1 MMATNDESK
10 IKVEVGLRVESN
22 DNPVQS
28 EPRMVNSY
36 SVGNPDNANPSN
48 KDEYNDRYKQN
59 NIPGVSASGYSPRPS
74 TLDASK
80 NGLENN
86 SNKNFQKSNDSLRGD
101 GGKNKLD
108 NTGSNDNPQQP
119 MDSRRDY
126 PESPAPKN
134 VPDASQDVGNS
145 GGDNNHQV
153 EKNAGVPNPVSNNE
167 KMQNGGQQNGN
178 GGLEKKNDL
187 EDGNQDN
194 KKENNEQSSTE
205 PNKNESKPDN
215 TNTSKESDETAQS
228 SNIGNGYDPHFKD
241 NPKAQNGS
249 GDDTARARE
258 NLGHNNKIANGN
270 NPQLA
275 TQHAGPQ
282 SGLNKLKE
290 KITSKLP
297 VKQNLLG
304 KQDKKT
310 SVGGKDN
317 DDAAK
322 RINNPFSKTGGKGA
336 ELWNFLMRH
345 PEVLAILGV
354 LIFVLFL
361 IILIV
366 VIFGEELDIVGGS
379 ISPGG
384 FNGDGVCKYEVNGVL
399 TNQTLTLEGVQVEL
413 INCDAKPDNYKVL
426 EYVDFEKYVIG
437 VALAEVGSGAHDETL
452 KTQIIVARNFALTR
466 NRAMCPS
473 RPDNCFYGY
482 NPNTK
487 IIRMRACVNEQ
498 VYWDYEKDIYT
509 QLRPGDKSLYSPEVN
524 SGKLWK
530 AKLNETR
537 KAEVLA
543 LAAEV
548 RGKVY
553 VDQNGDA
560 VYTNFINTTQEHWAS
575 LAVKGYK
582 YPEILQDSYGSGSIY
597 NADCTNGSSS
607 TGGTNTG
614 NYNLNSDNAQVL
626 NQELAPFLASK
637 GSSIES
643 FNNNLSSSIRSAGY
657 GTREGVIAA
666 GVTLVGELANKYGV
680 KIPYVLGGG
689 HLSSVGGGI
698 SDLALGTWGG
708 SCGRLCSLDCSGF
721 VSWALWNGGF
731 DLPGTN
737 AHLASSFQRLPGVQ
751 KVNLSASQA
760 VIQPGDILE
769 SSEHVVLVVGIDNV
783 SKQYICVEASGRFD
797 GLQFSRRSFN
807 EGGYWGLK
815 MDGFYN
821 NSANKRSS

>member
-1 MMATNDESK
+1 MMATNDDK
-10 IKVEVGLRVESN
+10 KVNIEFELQVDT
-22 DNPVQS
+22 DNNPIQG
-28 EPRMVNSY
+28 EPRKVNSY
-36 SVGNPDNANPSN
+36 SVGNQNNANHSINPNNNS
-48 KDEYNDRYKQN
+48 YNDRYKNN
-59 NIPGVSASGYSPRPS
+59 NIPGTTAPGYSPRPS
-74 TLDASK
+74 TLDDNK
-80 NGLENN
+80 NGLGNRNVPRNNTKPSGDNGNDNSNN
-86 SNKNFQKSNDSLRGD
+86 SE
-101 GGKNKLD
+101 
-108 NTGSNDNPQQP
+108 GSNENSQPP
-119 MDSRRDY
+119 MDPRRDY

-134 VPDASQDVGNS
+134 VPEEKKSDAAS
-145 GGDNNHQV
+145 GDDNNHQV
-153 EKNAGVPNPVSNNE
+153 EKNAGVPNPTSNNE
-167 KMQNGGQQNGN
+167 QVQNGEQSNGN
-178 GGLEKKNDL
+178 NGLEKKNDL
-187 EDGNQDN
+187 EDGNQD
-194 KKENNEQSSTE
+194 KKDSASTE
-205 PNKNESKPDN
+205 PKKNEESN
-215 TNTSKESDETAQS
+215 TDSNNERNDSQPSNT
-228 SNIGNGYDPHFKD
+228 GNGYNPHFKE
-241 NPKAQNGS
+241 NPKTQTGA
-249 GDDTARARE
+249 GDDTVRARD
-258 NLGHNNKIANGN
+258 NLDHSNRVAAGN
-270 NPQLA
+270 NPQVA
-275 TQHAGPQ
+275 NETGAAPQ
-282 SGLNKLKE
+282 SGLEKLKQ

-297 VKQNLLG
+297 TKQNLFN
-304 KQDKKT
+304 KQNKET
-310 SVGGKDN
+310 SIGGKDN

-322 RINNPFSKTGGKGA
+322 RTNNPFDMFGGNGKD
-336 ELWNFLMRH
+336 LWKFLLKH
-345 PEVLAILGV
+345 PEILGIV
-354 LIFVLFL
+354 GILIFVLFL
-361 IILIV
+361 IILII
-366 VIFGEELDIVGGS
+366 VIFGEELDLTSGS
-379 ISPGG
+379 VNPGG
-384 FNGDGVCKYEVNGVL
+384 FNGDGVCKYELNGVL

-482 NPNTK
+482 NPNTG
-487 IIRMRACVNEQ
+487 IIRVRACVNEQ

-509 QLRPGDKSLYSPEVN
+509 ELRPGKKSLYSPEVN

-560 VYTNFINTTQEHWAS
+560 VYTDFINTTQEHWAS

-582 YPEILQDSYGSGSIY
+582 YPEILEDSYGKGSIY
-597 NADCTNGSSS
+597 NADCTNGSGTTSGTSS
-607 TGGTNTG
+607 TG
-614 NYNLNSDNAQVL
+614 NYTMNSDNAQVL

-637 GSSIES
+637 GSSIDL
-643 FNNNLSSSIRSAGY
+643 FNNTLSSSIRKAGY
-657 GTREGVIAA
+657 ATREGVIAA

-751 KVNLSASQA
+751 KVSLSASQA

-769 SSEHVVLVVGIDNV
+769 SSEHVVLVVGIDDA

-821 NSANKRSS
+821 NTADKRSS